1 MKLKKYFIKINTAS
15 NYPAKP
21 DITTFLDCMQFT
33 NNDPTTTIIFEDSI
47 VGIKAAKKTKAK
59 VIKVTD
65 VQDTI
70 KKIQEYL

>member
-1 MKLKKYFIKINTAS
+1 
-15 NYPAKP
+15 
-21 DITTFLDCMQFT
+21 MQFT